1 MPLKINKMTEVKQ
14 KSISIIKLINQM
26 NKTIKYKDFSHPFFP
41 ALQCSRGSAEHWKAR
56 SGGRGD
62 GGDGLLVL
70 TKIEEPIVYWG
81 EAGLDRRTF
90 PS

>member
-41 ALQCSRGSAEHWKAR
+41 ALQCSRGSAEHWKA
-56 SGGRGD
+56 GRVD